1 MELAILERIML
12 LNILPVEGDVVTVRL
27 LKKLREELGFTEDEI
42 KTHKIKSGGEKY
54 KDKKTGEEKIVPPNS
69 VNWEE
74 TGYKTEISIGEKA
87 TDIIKDAFK
96 KLDREKKLR
105 EEMLPLYETFM
116 GTDGKAD

>member
-1 MELAILERIML
+1 MELGILDRVTL

-27 LKKLREELGFTEDEI
+27 LKKLREDLGFTEQEI
-42 KTHKIKSGGEKY
+42 KEHKISSAESR
-54 KDKKTGEEKIVPPNS
+54 VM
-69 VNWEE
+69 WEE
-74 TGYKTEISIGEKA
+74 TGYKADISIGEKA

-116 GTDGKAD
+116 GEDK

>member
-1 MELAILERIML
+1 MELGILDRISL

-27 LKKLREELGFTEDEI
+27 LKKLREELGFTEEEI
-42 KTHKIKSGGEKY
+42 KDHKISSA
-54 KDKKTGEEKIVPPNS
+54 DNRV
-69 VNWEE
+69 VWEE

-105 EEMLPLYETFM
+105 EEMLPLYDTFM
-116 GTDGKAD
+116 EIDFNALKTDGKAN